1 MRILLDT
8 HILLWAAVGDPRLR
22 GAARDV
28 FRDRRNLLVVSVAS
42 LWEISIKY
50 GIGKLPLPVAPADFF
65 AREVATRGYTILD
78 VRRAHAERVAVLPY
92 PDGGHRD
99 PFDRMLVAQALS
111 EGLPLLSEDS
121 WVPSYAAHGLVLV
134 KDLDVEE

>member
-8 HILLWAAVGDPRLR
+8 HILIWAAIGDPRLR
-22 GAARDV
+22 GVARDL
-28 FRDRRNLLVVSVAS
+28 FRGRRNTLVVSVAS
-42 LWEISIKY
+42 LWEIGIKY

-65 AREVATRGYTILD
+65 AREVATRGYAILD

-92 PDGGHRD
+92 PEGGHRD

-121 WVPSYAAHGLVLV
+121 WVPSYAPHGLVLA
-134 KDLDVEE
+134 KDLDAEE